1 MDGVVVFADNK
12 VLDIDSFENKLF
24 NKLREESSF
33 TILPVCSIYDLES
46 TIKATS
52 TFKAIILDWNFKNEE
67 IDDEELGGAKIP
79 DNTPEQ
85 FLNSADIYSL
95 IYIYSENELGD
106 EIKKRLQ
113 ERYHEKV
120 QFKKKTADALNVD
133 AGTIIKEINE
143 FDEENKHMRIPF
155 VWSHAINQSVQ
166 RIFFELEAANP
177 HWIKEIRD
185 TIREDGGEPTTEI
198 IDIFHHILNESLIQ
212 NKDLRDALDSYNCE
226 ETGVEENTAKLY
238 RRIYYSQIMEGAPI
252 MTGDIFKFDDEIY
265 GILITPECE
274 VQKRET
280 LDFLVFEKE
289 EFNGFLLKNNSYK
302 RGEENY
308 SDFKESKKKNIRK
321 IFNNEELS
329 MHILPSFPFSDD
341 TYNIPA
347 YINFKE
353 AFSIKTKD
361 ECCPKRTLYKLNAP
375 YIHQLRQRYIAFFGK
390 YGVPAIPFG
399 LRDFNLR

>member
-1 MDGVVVFADNK
+1 M
-12 VLDIDSFENKLF
+12 
-24 NKLREESSF
+24 
-33 TILPVCSIYDLES
+33 
-46 TIKATS
+46 
-52 TFKAIILDWNFKNEE
+52 NEE

-212 NKDLRDALDSYNCE
+212 NKNLRDALDSYNCE